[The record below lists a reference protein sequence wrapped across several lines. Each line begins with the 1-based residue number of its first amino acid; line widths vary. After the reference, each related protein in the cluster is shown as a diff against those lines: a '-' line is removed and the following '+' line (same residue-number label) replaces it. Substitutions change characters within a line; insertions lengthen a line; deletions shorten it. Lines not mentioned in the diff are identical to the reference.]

1 MDLLIFEEQRWVLY
15 IFRIG
20 DISVYESQDVL
31 LSPPYPI
38 ALLLLK
44 EAQEKELHCQGHI
57 GLAAHTLRGHKMFLI

>member
-44 EAQEKELHCQGHI
+44 EAQEKELTS
-57 GLAAHTLRGHKMFLI
+57 LPRAHWSGSTHASGT